1 MGSSRTAA
9 AALCLSLLLAG
20 ASAQTCPAT
29 TTATSCYTGLVG
41 PQLVVAGA
49 LATLSSVG
57 LTLTSGTPA
66 PLNVTANQPCVSATV
81 SCVTLLALAPTLS
94 PAACPVTQS
103 MTAYLPF
110 PNSTQTVGMN
120 CSTSL
125 QAMQLL
131 YGFTAIAMCTT
142 TNCNSPSAVSY
153 ITGALSFDGYTTST
167 FGTVQAAQFTSVV
180 ANAVSLPTS
189 AVTVTSVAATSN
201 VTASGRHLLLT
212 GITVSYSIA
221 TTLSMST
228 NIVTA
233 LATAPPSVAQMQ
245 AAGLTQVTTL
255 ASSPAGLGGSAS
267 APPAVTGLPNTSAA
281 ARGYEAITALLVA
294 AMLALLL
301 L

>member
-1 MGSSRTAA
+1 
-9 AALCLSLLLAG
+9 
-20 ASAQTCPAT
+20 
-29 TTATSCYTGLVG
+29 
-41 PQLVVAGA
+41 
-49 LATLSSVG
+49 
-57 LTLTSGTPA
+57 
-66 PLNVTANQPCVSATV
+66 
-81 SCVTLLALAPTLS
+81 
-94 PAACPVTQS
+94 
-103 MTAYLPF
+103 
-110 PNSTQTVGMN
+110 MN

-125 QAMQLL
+125 QAMQL
-131 YGFTAIAMCTT
+131 YGFTAIAVCTT
-142 TNCNSPSAVSY
+142 TNCNSPSSVSY
-153 ITGALSFDGYTTST
+153 ITGAISFDGYTTST

-189 AVTVTSVAATSN
+189 AVTVTGVAATSN

-255 ASSPAGLGGSAS
+255 ASSPGGLGGSAS

-281 ARGYEAITALLVA
+281 ARGYAAITALLVA
-294 AMLALLL
+294 AVLALLL
-301 L
+301 